1 MCEVGVCGEVCR
13 VMVRARGVHSIVKLN
28 TTCHKNKSIFYIK
41 DQQNRSKFIFFTID
55 IHSIYYIVK
64 KSNQI

>member
-1 MCEVGVCGEVCR
+1 MCGEVCR

-41 DQQNRSKFIFFTID
+41 DQQNRSKFLFFHDRYT
-55 IHSIYYIVK
+55 
-64 KSNQI
+64 